1 MTQEPA
7 PIDLVRQKLDAR
19 REEDRVV
26 ALLHAAAHGKA
37 ARSLAAKVAAMLE
50 DESTAVQWHAVGTFK
65 SIGAEAI
72 EAVPVLLELRAKG
85 APPVLVSRATF
96 CLGCVGPSACDA
108 VPSLKAALRQAPAD
122 RDVLQALWHVAPDDC
137 EVIDVVL
144 IGAFSSNFSLF
155 LSASDLLKSAK
166 DFAIDRVFSEIATR
180 TQSTDLDD
188 HKSAARLLVNM
199 AAKRP
204 KLAADLLRELLRDP
218 RASQSWHAVSAV
230 RELPAPRPTD
240 LVNAVIRVAAG
251 DDIAAALRALEVLI
265 DLGAEAFGAQD
276 TFMQIIA
283 RNLEAHPVAGEEGWP
298 ASSLAAAAKGLAQIC
313 PSDHAVEPLLFWL
326 RRAITAH
333 RSARRPLSWLRRA
346 ITAHRGARRPLS
358 WFPIGHVVE
367 ALASLS
373 PTSVAVHNAILAA
386 VAAAR
391 PCMDE
396 DEAGVLDFD
405 RAVRRAFERLSNT
418 EEMFDKAEKLGM
430 PRTDPYTSDDGPDQ
444 SDASNILPNFPPD
457 GQTEPTATLAQLD
470 EGARRELA
478 TLIANGGDV
487 LGVDRAAGPQILAGA
502 VDLWLRQLKRT
513 RKSVA
518 DEDLVAV
525 AVAYGEAI
533 ACATGW
539 QWSLCQWEGRGCFA
553 LVSPEATHLHVPFS
567 FIYRQLTLEN
577 DVTALLLFN
586 MLVAGQRPDARP
598 AELKMVG

>member
-1 MTQEPA
+1 MTQEPS

-50 DESTAVQWHAVGTFK
+50 DESTAVQWHAVGTFQ

-72 EAVPVLLELRAKG
+72 EAVPVLLELRAKD

-96 CLGCVGPSACDA
+96 CLGCVGPSARDA

-122 RDVLQALWHVAPDDC
+122 RDVLQALWHIAPDDC

-144 IGAFSSNFSLF
+144 VGAFSSDFSLF

-166 DFAIDRVFSEIATR
+166 DLAIDRVFSEIATR

-188 HKSAARLLVNM
+188 HKSAAKLLVNM

-218 RASQSWHAVSAV
+218 CASQSWHAVSAV

-251 DDIAAALRALEVLI
+251 DDIAAALRALEVLM

-313 PSDHAVEPLLFWL
+313 PSDHAVEPLLSWL

-333 RSARRPLSWLRRA
+333 RSARRLSWLRRA
-346 ITAHRGARRPLS
+346 ITAHRSARRPLS

-373 PTSVAVHNAILAA
+373 PTSVAVHDAILAA

-430 PRTDPYTSDDGPDQ
+430 PRTDPYTSDDEPDQ
-444 SDASNILPNFPPD
+444 SDASNIPPNFPSD

-470 EGARRELA
+470 EGARQELA
-478 TLIANGGDV
+478 TLIANGRDV
-487 LGVDRAAGPQILAGA
+487 LSVDRAAGPQVLAGA
-502 VDLWLRQLKRT
+502 VDLWLRQLKRK

-518 DEDLVAV
+518 DEDLTAV

-539 QWSLCQWEGRGCFA
+539 QWSLCQWEGRECFA
-553 LVSPEATHLHVPFS
+553 LVSPEATHLHVPFR

-598 AELKMVG
+598 EELKMVG